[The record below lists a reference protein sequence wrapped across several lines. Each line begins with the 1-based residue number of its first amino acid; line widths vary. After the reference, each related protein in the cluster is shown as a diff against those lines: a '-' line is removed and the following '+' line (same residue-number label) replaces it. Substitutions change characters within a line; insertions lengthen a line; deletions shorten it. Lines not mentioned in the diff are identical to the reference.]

1 MTCRILY
8 LNSDFSSR
16 EERNSS
22 TLSLVIFL
30 WPLTLCH
37 RSWAWSWGLSEC
49 HWRRAGKTSW
59 TANAPV
65 LQPGPWEL
73 TQQWRWGHTGP
84 VLQRREAE
92 VKVHD
97 TTHTMKAQRSI
108 KAPHTCVTCIT
119 TAGKKMWPGSLLFTR
134 YSFWHL
140 TETYSRAVIYWL
152 KFGIILHWLTDK
164 FKDRERSPKRHL

>member
-8 LNSDFSSR
+8 LNSDFSSS
-16 EERNSS
+16 EEWNSS

-65 LQPGPWEL
+65 FQPGPWEL

-97 TTHTMKAQRSI
+97 TTHTTKAQWSI
-108 KAPHTCVTCIT
+108 KAPHTCVTGWLASPQQAKNVT
-119 TAGKKMWPGSLLFTR
+119 SLIHPLQFLTFDRNLFKSCNLLALVW
-134 YSFWHL
+134 YHP
-140 TETYSRAVIYWL
+140 A
-152 KFGIILHWLTDK
+152 LTD
-164 FKDRERSPKRHL
+164 RQI